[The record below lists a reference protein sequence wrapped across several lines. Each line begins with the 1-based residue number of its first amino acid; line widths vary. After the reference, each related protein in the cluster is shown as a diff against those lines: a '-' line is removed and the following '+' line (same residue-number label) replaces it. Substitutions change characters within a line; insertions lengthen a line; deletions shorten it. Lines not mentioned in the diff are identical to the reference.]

1 MTVFTP
7 PPLWNV
13 SMLVDPRATFIVV
26 GPTTTTLT
34 PDGTM
39 AALPGKI
46 AGCTHVRARVGF
58 NVTGE
63 LKGGSKPVHTPP
75 LGKKR
80 SGAMC
85 VL

>member
-1 MTVFTP
+1 
-7 PPLWNV
+7 
-13 SMLVDPRATFIVV
+13 MLVDPRAAFIVV
-26 GPTTTTLT
+26 GPTATTLALDST
-34 PDGTM
+34 K
-39 AALPGKI
+39 AALPGKV
-46 AGCTHVRARVGF
+46 ARWTHVRARVCF

-63 LKGGSKPVHTPP
+63 LKGGSMPVHTPP